1 MAYEIAL
8 QQKQVNIN
16 KIGKLNALLINSLMF
31 QYMLSVFW
39 MFSTLEILEWF
50 LRRQKMA
57 EE

>member
-31 QYMLSVFW
+31 QHMLSVFW
-39 MFSTLEILEWF
+39 MFSTLEIL
-50 LRRQKMA
+50 K
-57 EE
+57 